1 MRLFVFVLIILNL
14 FSCASYFKR
23 KDCESTNWFNYGEQV
38 ALDGRRLSGD
48 QFISECNL
56 ADADVAES
64 DLDRGFKSGLQKYC
78 QPEVVFQTGKNGRF
92 FSTEMCVGQGLSS
105 LQVKHR
111 AGVNEYCQR
120 TNGYSAGAQGQAY
133 NKICPADLESA
144 FLPEFNRGR
153 KRYLA
158 VVIQEN
164 NKSITQ
170 DESEISKL
178 QSTLFFKR
186 AELGRYQQRTKDE
199 KTLVYINELSSQ
211 IRNLE
216 YSIRSKQ
223 SKIDSLRSKNREIG
237 LELVQLERN

>member
-1 MRLFVFVLIILNL
+1 MKWFGFLLIILNL

-48 QFISECNL
+48 QFISECNQ

-92 FSTEMCVGQGLSS
+92 FSTEMCVGQGLAS

-120 TNGYSAGAQGQAY
+120 SNGYSAGAQGQAY
-133 NKICPADLESA
+133 NKICPVDLESS

-178 QSTLFFKR
+178 QFTVSLKR
-186 AELGRYQQRTKDE
+186 AELSRYQQRAKDE
-199 KTLVYINELSSQ
+199 KTEALIMELNGQ
-211 IRNLE
+211 IRTLE

-223 SKIDSLRSKNREIG
+223 NKIDNLRSKNREIG
-237 LELVQLERN
+237 LEVVQLER